1 MEAVILVGGQGT
13 RLKSVVSDIPKPM
26 APIGDTPFLQ
36 YVLDDL
42 AAQGVTRVILSTGY
56 RHEVVEAYFGNSYQ
70 SLNVAYSVEET
81 PLGTGGAIRKALQQV
96 TQPDVLIL
104 NGDTLFR
111 VNLADMNEFHR
122 THRADLTLALK
133 TMSDCS
139 RYGRVETE
147 DHRVTQFK
155 EKMAGQPGSINGG
168 VYLLNESV
176 FPVLEQLLEKFSFEK
191 DFLEAHYRSLRV
203 LAYSS
208 DAYFI
213 DIGIPE
219 DFARAQRELP
229 QLR

>member
-1 MEAVILVGGQGT
+1 MEAIILVGGQGT
-13 RLKSVVSDIPKPM
+13 RLKSVVSDVPKPM
-26 APIGDTPFLQ
+26 APIRETPFLQ

-56 RHEVVEAYFGNSYQ
+56 RHEVVEAYFGTSYQ

-96 TQPDVLIL
+96 TQPDVLVL

-111 VNLADMNEFHR
+111 VNLSAMNEFHR

-155 EKMAGQPGSINGG
+155 EKMVGQPGSINGG

-176 FPVLEQLLEKFSFEK
+176 FPVLEQLPEKFSFEK

-203 LAYSS
+203 LAYLS